1 MSGSWVSGEA
11 PARRNGR
18 AVLTGDGPQVSLD
31 RAVGTNQEI
40 WRGEP
45 VSGSASSV
53 PGLANWLLAAVAVPP
68 AAVGDEQCCWCVPVA
83 DA

>member
-11 PARRNGR
+11 PARRDGR
-18 AVLTGDGPQVSLD
+18 AVLAGDGPQASLD

-40 WRGEP
+40 ERGSRRTRGE
-45 VSGSASSV
+45 ASV
-53 PGLANWLLAAVAVPP
+53 PGLADWLLAAGAGLPTP
-68 AAVGDEQCCWCVPVA
+68 VGAGQCCLCVPAV